1 VASQLLIV
9 DDDPW
14 ILRMVCEVLSRRG
27 HEVRAAR
34 NGVEAL
40 AAALENVP
48 DLVVT
53 DIFMPQMDGWTLA
66 AELRS
71 HAELA
76 FVPILF
82 LSADQYPSD
91 PQQRDCVRDFD
102 AFLSKPF
109 RLTELDQR
117 VGSML
122 MPRAALPAA
131 PPSLSRISSAAQA
144 IAPAVSS
151 GLQGTLEQVGL
162 ASVLAMA
169 QLERASGL
177 LIARRDGE
185 TARLFFRRGRPIAA
199 RFEGDMRKGAR
210 VIYELLTWSQGQF
223 AFHRMDVEVA
233 DEIGLSTDELL
244 LEGARRIDEGIDP
257 SS

>member
-40 AAALENVP
+40 AAALETVP

-66 AELRS
+66 AELRAR
-71 HAELA
+71 AELA
-76 FVPILF
+76 AVPILF
-82 LSADQYPSD
+82 LSADQYSSD
-91 PQQRDCVRDFD
+91 LQQRDCVRDFD
-102 AFLSKPF
+102 GFLSKPF

-122 MPRAALPAA
+122 MPQVAVPAAAPALPRTS
-131 PPSLSRISSAAQA
+131 P
-144 IAPAVSS
+144 APALAPAISS
-151 GLQGTLEQVGL
+151 GLHGTLEQVGM
-162 ASVLAMA
+162 ASVLTMA
-169 QLERASGL
+169 QLERAGGL
-177 LIARRDGE
+177 LIARRNGE
-185 TARLFFRRGRPIAA
+185 TARLFFRQGRPIAA
-199 RFEGDMRKGAR
+199 RFEGDLRKGAR

-223 AFHRMDVEVA
+223 AFHRMDVDVE

-257 SS
+257 SA

>member
-1 VASQLLIV
+1 MTSQILIV

-27 HEVRAAR
+27 HEIRAAR
-34 NGVEAL
+34 NGIEAL
-40 AAALENVP
+40 AAALEMVP

-71 HAELA
+71 RAELA
-76 FVPILF
+76 SVPILF

-91 PQQRDCVRDFD
+91 PQRRDCVRDFD
-102 AFLSKPF
+102 VFLSKPF

-131 PPSLSRISSAAQA
+131 PSPLSRTSPVPT

-151 GLQGTLEQVGL
+151 GLQGMLEQVGL
-162 ASVLAMA
+162 ASVLTMA

-199 RFEGDMRKGAR
+199 RFEGDLRKGAR

-223 AFHRMDVEVA
+223 AFHRMDVEVE
-233 DEIGLSTDELL
+233 DEIGMSTDELL